1 MQRSWKRE
9 THISLDAE
17 VVWAENLLEI
27 RQPYSRTDIE
37 ARQRVLMKT
46 AHPDAGGSH
55 RAFIDVTR
63 AAEILLNNRQI
74 HKPTPDASYV
84 GSKTDHPSFTIDV
97 LPVEAY
103 EYIYVAASVLGQ
115 VVDED
120 PPYSLQVLLNEPQHC
135 WCLIT
140 VVPEAGGSIVSI
152 TVHNADDSRNR
163 TFNIE
168 EIRDMWVSTIN
179 EVQLP

>member
-1 MQRSWKRE
+1 VQ
-9 THISLDAE
+9 
-17 VVWAENLLEI
+17 WAENLLQL
-27 RQPYSRTDIE
+27 RQPYTRLDIE
-37 ARQRVLMKT
+37 IEQRALMKR

-55 RAFIDVTR
+55 SAFIDVTR
-63 AAEILLNNRQI
+63 AVEILLSRAQI
-74 HKPTPDASYV
+74 RKPPSNDSFV
-84 GSKTDHPSFTIDV
+84 GSKSDHPSFTIDV

-103 EYIYVAASVLGQ
+103 EYIFVAANVLGQ
-115 VVDED
+115 VADED

-135 WCLIT
+135 WCLIS
-140 VVPEAGGSIVSI
+140 VVPEAGCSIVSI

-163 TFNIE
+163 TFNLE

>member
-1 MQRSWKRE
+1 
-9 THISLDAE
+9 LGDE
-17 VVWAENLLEI
+17 VTWAENLLEI
-27 RQPYSRTDIE
+27 RRPYSRIDIE
-37 ARQRVLMKT
+37 ARQRVLMKIT
-46 AHPDAGGSH
+46 HPDAGGSH

-63 AAEILLNNRQI
+63 AAEILLNNKQI
-74 HKPTPDASYV
+74 LRPTPDASYV
-84 GSKTDHPSFTIDV
+84 GSKSDHPSFTIDV

-103 EYIYVAASVLGQ
+103 EYIFLAANVLGQ
-115 VVDED
+115 VADED

-135 WCLIT
+135 WCLIS

-163 TFNIE
+163 NFNIE
-168 EIRDMWVSTIN
+168 EIRDTWVSTIN